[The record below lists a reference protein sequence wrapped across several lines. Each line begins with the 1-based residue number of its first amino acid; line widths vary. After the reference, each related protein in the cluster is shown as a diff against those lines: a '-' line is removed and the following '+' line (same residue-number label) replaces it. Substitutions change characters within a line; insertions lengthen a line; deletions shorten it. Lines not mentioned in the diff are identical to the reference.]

1 MSDSRPGNVEEPLRV
16 TRVYLWM
23 RLGGTERQLA
33 RVLPHLEARGRVR
46 TRLVLTRE
54 GGPLLRPLEE
64 AGIPVEVRR
73 LRGRLRPAT
82 IRWLAD
88 RFRGTGTHLVQ
99 GHAHGPSTTS
109 TVAAW
114 RAGLPAIATVHTL
127 GSISGLRHRL
137 QERLLARLRSAIVC
151 VSGAVRDDYL
161 RATGIAPEKV
171 HVLYNGLDVAGIARL
186 PREREPVRR
195 ELGLPADALL
205 LLCPARLIPDKD
217 HRGLLAAFARIAPDH
232 PRAHLLLAGD
242 GPLAAELRD
251 EIARAGLGDRVHLLG
266 PRDDVP
272 RLLRAAD
279 LAVLASRR
287 EGFSNVVLEAM
298 AAGIPQVVTD
308 VGGNREAMEGDAT
321 GRLVPPGDLEAF
333 ASALRELL
341 ASPGLRERLAEAAAR
356 RAWRFDL
363 DRTCADTEAL
373 YDRVLATA
381 RRPRP

>member
-1 MSDSRPGNVEEPLRV
+1 MTGERPLRV

-33 RVLPHLEARGRVR
+33 RVLPRLEARGRVR

-54 GGPLLRPLEE
+54 GGPLLGPLEE

-88 RFRGTGTHLVQ
+88 RLRATGTDLVQ

-114 RAGLPAIATVHTL
+114 GAGPPTPAPVPPP
-127 GSISGLRHRL
+127 GSISGMRHRL
-137 QERLLARLRSAIVC
+137 QERLLAPLRAAIVC
-151 VSGAVRDDYL
+151 VSEAVRRDYA
-161 RATGIAPEKV
+161 RATGVSPEKV
-171 HVLYNGLDVAGIARL
+171 HVLYNGLDVAAIAGI
-186 PREREPVRR
+186 PRQRQAVRR
-195 ELGLPADALL
+195 ELGLPVDALL

-217 HRGLLAAFARIAPDH
+217 HETLLAAFARVAAAH
-232 PRAHLLLAGD
+232 PRAHLALAGE
-242 GPLAAELRD
+242 GPLADELRTMV
-251 EIARAGLGDRVHLLG
+251 ARAGLGSRVHLLG
-266 PRDDVP
+266 ARDDVP

-279 LAVLASRR
+279 MAVLSSRR
-287 EGFSNVVLEAM
+287 EGFSNVVLEAL

-308 VGGNREAMEGDAT
+308 VGGNREAMEGSAT
-321 GRLVPPGDLEAF
+321 GRLVPPGDPEAF
-333 ASALRELL
+333 AAALDELL
-341 ASPGLRERLAEAAAR
+341 ANAPLRERLGEAAAR
-356 RAWRFDL
+356 RARRFDL

-373 YDRVLATA
+373 YARILA
-381 RRPRP
+381 RGPRA